1 MRTVTE
7 TVSTGIAADA
17 AKLAGRTRIAEN
29 TGVDTEDVF
38 PGLRSCPFAAP
49 EQYGRIRENGI
60 AKVPLWNGNEQQVW
74 WVSRHQDARA
84 ILNDRR
90 FSSDRRKENFP
101 IFNDDPDTRERFRK
115 QPPSMI
121 GLDGAEHAAARR
133 AVIGEFT
140 VKRIA
145 AMQPRI
151 QEIVDAQID
160 RMLASEHK
168 PVDLVRELSLT
179 VPSIVICEMLGVP
192 YADHDYFQHRTSRLI
207 RRSTPPEDRQRAF
220 DELRGYLDE
229 LITRKESSPGDDL
242 FSRQIARQRT
252 EGALDHE
259 ALVSMA
265 FLLLAAGHETTANM
279 ISLGVVGL
287 LNHPDQL
294 AAIKAD
300 PSRTPL
306 AVEEMLRYFSIV
318 ETATARV
325 AIEDVRIGDTDI
337 RADEGIIVS
346 GLSANWDPEV
356 FENPAEFDIER
367 GARHHIAFGYGP
379 HQCLGQNLARIEL
392 QIAFDTLFRRVP
404 SLRLAVPVDEVPFKT
419 DAVIYGAHELPVTW

>member
-1 MRTVTE
+1 MTE
-7 TVSTGIAADA
+7 TVPAEAQAD
-17 AKLAGRTRIAEN
+17 
-29 TGVDTEDVF
+29 VVF
-38 PGLRSCPFAAP
+38 PVARRCPFAEPAEYTEARRQAP
-49 EQYGRIRENGI
+49 IG
-60 AKVPLWNGNEQQVW
+60 KVRLLSGGEAW
-74 WVSRHQDARA
+74 WVSRYEEGRA
-84 ILNDRR
+84 VLADLR
-90 FSSDRRKENFP
+90 FSSDRRRENFP
-101 IFNDDPDTRERFRK
+101 IAIGDGSVRDSFRRRK
-115 QPPSMI
+115 PAMISM
-121 GLDGAEHAAARR
+121 DGAEHAAARR

-140 VKRIA
+140 VKRLA
-145 AMQPRI
+145 ALRPRV
-151 QEIVDAQID
+151 QEIVDRHID
-160 RMLASEHK
+160 EMLAREQR
-168 PVDLVRELSLT
+168 PVDLVQALSLP
-179 VPSIVICEMLGVP
+179 VPSQVICEMLGVP
-192 YADHDYFQHRTSRLI
+192 YEDHDYFQHRTGLLI

-252 EGALDHE
+252 EGGLDHE
-259 ALVSMA
+259 ALVSTA

-325 AIEDVRIGDTDI
+325 AIEDLRIGDTDI

-356 FENPAEFDIER
+356 FENPEEFDIER

-404 SLRLAVPVDEVPFKT
+404 SLRLAVPVDDVPFKA
-419 DAVIYGAHELPVTW
+419 DAAIYGAHELPVTW